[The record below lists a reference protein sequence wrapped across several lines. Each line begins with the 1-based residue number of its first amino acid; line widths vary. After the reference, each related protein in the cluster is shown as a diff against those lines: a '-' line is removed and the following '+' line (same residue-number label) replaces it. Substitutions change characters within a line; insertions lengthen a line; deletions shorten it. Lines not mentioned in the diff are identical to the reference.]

1 LFLDLLATAVAIAVL
16 AQYSWSMRGHFA
28 SSSMP
33 PGAIVIA
40 VVALISAA
48 IMLMLQWALD
58 QPAGAVL
65 VGVALELASLLLF
78 WAAIRASREAR
89 LRLAFDTENPD
100 SLVTDGP
107 YRYLRHPFYTSYQ
120 IFWSG
125 WAIAVWSPWALAPL
139 LAIVIVY
146 VAAARGE
153 ERKFEKT
160 ALAGDYRAYKQRT
173 GFFWPRFR
181 S

>member
-1 LFLDLLATAVAIAVL
+1 MFLDLLATAVAIAVL

-40 VVALISAA
+40 VVALICTA
-48 IMLMLQWALD
+48 ILLMLQWALD

-65 VGVALELASLLLF
+65 IGVALELASLVLF
-78 WAAIRASREAR
+78 WAAIRASRKAR

-107 YRYLRHPFYTSYQ
+107 YRYLRHPFYTSYV

-139 LAIVIVY
+139 LAIVGVY
-146 VAAARGE
+146 IAAARGE
-153 ERKFEKT
+153 EAKFEKT
-160 ALAGDYRAYKQRT
+160 ALAGDYQAYKQRT